1 MKVIEVP
8 QKEVYTYEDYAKLP
22 EGAPYQ
28 LVGGRLVVTPAP
40 STHHQDISMRLSV
53 KLAGLVMER
62 DLGKVFCAPIDV
74 YFEETETYQP
84 DIIFISKQRLHIIE
98 PERVKGAPDLVV
110 EILSPTSAYY
120 DLRKKLKIY
129 EKHGV
134 REYWIVDPEG
144 KNIIIYE
151 NRAGKFVLAQE
162 VEEKGKVESKVI
174 PGFELEAESIW

>member
-8 QKEVYTYEDYAKLP
+8 QKEVYAYEDYAKLP

-28 LVGGRLVVTPAP
+28 LVGGRLVMTLAP
-40 STHHQDISMRLSV
+40 STHHQDTSMRLSV
-53 KLAGLVMER
+53 KLAGLVMEK

-84 DIIFISKQRLHIIE
+84 DIIFISKQRVHIIE
-98 PERVKGAPDLVV
+98 SERVKGAPDLVV
-110 EILSPTSAYY
+110 EILSSSTVYY
-120 DLRKKLKIY
+120 ELRKKFKIY

-134 REYWIVDPEG
+134 KEYWIVDPES
-144 KNIIIYE
+144 KSIIIYE
-151 NRAGKFVLAQE
+151 NRAGKFVQAQE

-174 PGFELEAESIW
+174 SGFELEAESMW